1 MIIIGL
7 SGYKKR
13 TGFMAGLTV
22 AQISEFSLILIALGI
37 SVGHLNAEIL
47 SFATVVGLITITGSS
62 YMIIFS
68 DKIFD
73 KISKYLKI
81 FEKKNAVEKEN
92 KTEEY
97 EYLVFGYNRMG
108 YGVGQYLKK
117 RNRKFIVIDYNPE
130 TANLLT
136 KENINHMLT
145 EFSGKR
151 LDLKR
156 ALLERGI
163 DARQLRAK
171 GFNVRETLRIFGLED
186 TTYAFGAKRVVNEFG
201 NLTKTALMFGQEEVA
216 RSFGGIKKIVG
227 EFSLEEA
234 YSAFGIKNVN
244 EAYGG
249 FKNIMKILGPE
260 EVIRAAP
267 AAKGFKNYDELFDI
281 KQYASDKGFVETA
294 RLFGVKYTGRALGLS
309 TGDMKELAR
318 RLKKK

>member
-1 MIIIGL
+1 MPGVPKPRTVMIKTKTNRMVN
-7 SGYKKR
+7 SNFVKKESPNR
-13 TGFMAGLTV
+13 VVSLKK
-22 AQISEFSLILIALGI
+22 AQG
-37 SVGHLNAEIL
+37 
-47 SFATVVGLITITGSS
+47 
-62 YMIIFS
+62 
-68 DKIFD
+68 
-73 KISKYLKI
+73 
-81 FEKKNAVEKEN
+81 EKTNRAVKEN
-92 KTEEY
+92 
-97 EYLVFGYNRMG
+97 L
-108 YGVGQYLKK
+108 
-117 RNRKFIVIDYNPE
+117 RK
-130 TANLLT
+130 LT

-260 EVIRAAP
+260 EVIRAAQ
-267 AAKGFKNYDELFDI
+267 AAGAGIKNYDVLKDI
-281 KQYASDKGFVETA
+281 REYSQNNGVVETA

-309 TGDMKELAR
+309 TGDMTELAR
-318 RLKKK
+318 RLQKKK

>member
-1 MIIIGL
+1 MPGVPKPRTVMIKTKTNRMVN
-7 SGYKKR
+7 SNFVKKESPNR
-13 TGFMAGLTV
+13 VVSLKK
-22 AQISEFSLILIALGI
+22 AQG
-37 SVGHLNAEIL
+37 
-47 SFATVVGLITITGSS
+47 
-62 YMIIFS
+62 
-68 DKIFD
+68 
-73 KISKYLKI
+73 
-81 FEKKNAVEKEN
+81 EKTNRAVKEN
-92 KTEEY
+92 
-97 EYLVFGYNRMG
+97 L
-108 YGVGQYLKK
+108 
-117 RNRKFIVIDYNPE
+117 RK
-130 TANLLT
+130 LT

-186 TTYAFGAKRVVNEFG
+186 TTYAFGAKKVVNEFG